1 MKISFNEYF
10 GRSFSVGDFT
20 LKARDAFE
28 TAKNIKTVFVQQ
40 TGWFQSPK
48 PMAVAELATAYNALC
63 PDMEI
68 MHPGVVDKMLQPEM
82 IRQLG
87 FGVDG
92 HGNVSYIP

>member
-1 MKISFNEYF
+1 MKISINDYY
-10 GRSFSVGDFT
+10 GREFSAGGFT
-20 LKARDAFE
+20 MKARDAFD
-28 TAKNIKTVFVQQ
+28 TAKNIKAIFVQR

-48 PMAVAELATAYNALC
+48 PMAVPELALAYKALC

-87 FGVDG
+87 FAVDG
-92 HGNVSYIP
+92 EGNVSYTP